1 MATQQADANKGRPD
15 PKAGNAN
22 KAESATKPG
31 PGHVPA
37 GGAPVTETRPTPGEG
52 KEAKEGKESEDKDGK
67 GERQY
72 QGAVPKM
79 PICVIWREANGPDGR
94 HGAVVASLIHPR
106 GGELTVKGKGMNG
119 TLGTLADE
127 GYPIGPVR
135 AEGPDWAQNRIPAGV
150 TVLGYANVQGFPL
163 PNTPP
168 VA

>member
-1 MATQQADANKGRPD
+1 MATQQPEARKPGQPD
-15 PKAGNAN
+15 KSNAN
-22 KAESATKPG
+22 KNAESATKPG

-37 GGAPVTETRPTPGEG
+37 GSSGSPVTETRPTPGG
-52 KEAKEGKESEDKDGK
+52 EGKESKEGDEKDGK

-72 QGAVPKM
+72 AGAVPKM
-79 PICVIWREANGPDGR
+79 PICVIWREPAAEGK

-106 GGELTVKGKGMNG
+106 GGELTVRGKGMNG

-135 AEGPDWAQNRIPAGV
+135 AEGPDWAQPRIPAGV